1 MALTKQEVLQA
12 MAYFKTLMDEY
23 NDDTFARKGEITSD
37 GNISALESKVDDIE
51 SAISDLQ
58 NEIASGTIS
67 ALESKVDD
75 IESAISDLQ
84 NEIASGTSGG
94 ADTSELKSKLD
105 NLESD
110 VETLKN
116 LLELD
121 SDIDDLKNKISEL
134 ENHTDDETIT
144 RADVEAL
151 FA

>member
-37 GNISALESKVDDIE
+37 GN
-51 SAISDLQ
+51 
-58 NEIASGTIS
+58 IS